1 MDEKKTG
8 EISGVYEPLIT
19 IIVPVYQTKPYL
31 CRCVYSLL
39 KQTWKNL
46 EILLVDDGST
56 DGSGEICEQLR
67 QEDGRL
73 RVIHQENGGLSCAR
87 NAGLREAA
95 GRYVGFVDSDDRV
108 EPAMYMELVQAAE
121 CHDADLVMCDHKR
134 MLKNGD
140 VREVTTSL
148 AAGVYDR
155 DALKKSLYP
164 ALLMGADLNYGP
176 LLQVWNCLYRRSF
189 LEQYGLRFEPEI
201 RWSEDNLFNAQ
212 AGYHAR
218 RFVYLKEKFFYQ
230 YYENPGSITTGYRP
244 GAWNVY
250 KRMNQCL
257 RQEFQET
264 EDFDFTQQLNWHLLY
279 YACNVIGMECACA
292 KTRREAHEQ
301 IGNILSDKR
310 LLEVFQQT
318 QLDISWKLR
327 VQLWLMKHQSCVL
340 LLLMYSHKKN
350 FRERYNIERHSYS
363 V

>member
-67 QEDGRL
+67 QEDGRI

-87 NAGLREAA
+87 NAGLREAS

-155 DALKKSLYP
+155 DTEKQKREQILFLWEDALRTF
-164 ALLMGADLNYGP
+164 MTE
-176 LLQVWNCLYRRSF
+176 R
-189 LEQYGLRFEPEI
+189 
-201 RWSEDNLFNAQ
+201 
-212 AGYHAR
+212 
-218 RFVYLKEKFFYQ
+218 
-230 YYENPGSITTGYRP
+230 GYRYTRTKDLYINLHFP
-244 GAWNVY
+244 QDAGVCIQYPFRIRIQHLIKRSGGYVTGKFNGARVRLFRIGRRRRAGAVRK
-250 KRMNQCL
+250 KRM
-257 RQEFQET
+257 RQMKYIT
-264 EDFDFTQQLNWHLLY
+264 
-279 YACNVIGMECACA
+279 
-292 KTRREAHEQ
+292 
-301 IGNILSDKR
+301 DKAVNR
-310 LLEVFQQT
+310 N
-318 QLDISWKLR
+318 R
-327 VQLWLMKHQSCVL
+327 VSLPGQS
-340 LLLMYSHKKN
+340 K
-350 FRERYNIERHSYS
+350 
-363 V
+363 

>member
-67 QEDGRL
+67 QEDGRI

-87 NAGLREAA
+87 NAGLREAS

-257 RQEFQET
+257 RQAFQET

-279 YACNVIGMECACA
+279 YACNVIGMECTCA

-327 VQLWLMKHQSCVL
+327 VQLWLMKHQNYVL
-340 LLLMYSHKKN
+340 LILMYSRKKN
-350 FRERYNIERHSYS
+350 FRERY
-363 V
+363 